1 MRILITT
8 AALIAATTVSAHASC
23 GGEWSFS
30 ANIDEFDGNKTS
42 LYDPNRGAY
51 SSNNNSVYDDRNE
64 YGVGIRFTMP
74 LGDDDCEYTRARAQ
88 KERDLGRKARAD
100 AEKAQAEA
108 DYAANRAM
116 KEEEFAISK
125 RIDNLQ
131 RLVVTCET
139 HDLAICKQIDEL
151 SLELFN

>member
-1 MRILITT
+1 MKLLTTT
-8 AALIAATTVSAHASC
+8 AIILVATIGSAHASC
-23 GGEWSFS
+23 GGEWSFYGDMKETDKDRDTYS
-30 ANIDEFDGNKTS
+30 RSSFNNTFD
-42 LYDPNRGAY
+42 DQ
-51 SSNNNSVYDDRNE
+51 NE
-64 YGVGIRFTMP
+64 YRVGFEFKIPF
-74 LGDDDCEYTRARAQ
+74 GDDDCDYVRAKSV
-88 KERDLGRKARAD
+88 KERDLARKARAN

-108 DYAANRAM
+108 KYAANRAK

-139 HDLAICKQIDEL
+139 HDLAICEQIDEL

>member
-1 MRILITT
+1 MKLLTTT
-8 AALIAATTVSAHASC
+8 AIILVATIGSAHASC
-23 GGEWSFS
+23 GGEWSFYGNMKETDKDRDTLGYS
-30 ANIDEFDGNKTS
+30 ATTT
-42 LYDPNRGAY
+42 
-51 SSNNNSVYDDRNE
+51 YDDQNE
-64 YGVGIRFTMP
+64 YRVGFEFSIPF
-74 LGDDDCEYTRARAQ
+74 GDDDCDYVRAKSV
-88 KERDLGRKARAD
+88 KERDLARKARAN

-108 DYAANRAM
+108 DYAANRAK

-139 HDLAICKQIDEL
+139 HDLAICEQIDEL